1 MKPPFHHE
9 HRRRNHGWPNEI
21 GKVKMDSKL
30 IYERKLGHWTFVWVY
45 GKSIREN
52 QAEEIH
58 VAAIDPGVRTFLTWY
73 SPTVGH
79 GNIGDN
85 DINRVFR
92 LCFALDAFIS
102 RTTRALAKKRNSIKR
117 AQARMRRRIRN

>member
-21 GKVKMDSKL
+21 GKVEMDSKL

-85 DINRVFR
+85 DINRIFR
-92 LCFALDAFIS
+92 LCLALDALIS
-102 RTTRALAKKRNSIKR
+102 RTTTTLAKKRNS
-117 AQARMRRRIRN
+117 

>member
-21 GKVKMDSKL
+21 GKVEMDSKL

-85 DINRVFR
+85 DINRIFR
-92 LCFALDAFIS
+92 LCFAYQNIS
-102 RTTRALAKKRNSIKR
+102 KK
-117 AQARMRRRIRN
+117 A